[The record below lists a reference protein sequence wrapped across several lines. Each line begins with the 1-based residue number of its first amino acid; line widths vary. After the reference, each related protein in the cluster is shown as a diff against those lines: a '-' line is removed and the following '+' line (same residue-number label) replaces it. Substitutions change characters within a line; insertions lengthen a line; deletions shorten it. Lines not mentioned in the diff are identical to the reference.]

1 MIYII
6 IYQDGMQGVVHS
18 AYRNKEK
25 AKEIANKLNGD
36 GIRYGTYEVHKAK
49 LVKE

>member
-6 IYQDGMQGVVHS
+6 VYQDGMQGVVHS
-18 AYRNKEK
+18 AHRDKEK

-36 GIRYGTYEVHKAK
+36 GIRYGTYEVHKAI
-49 LVKE
+49 LTKE

>member
-18 AYRNKEK
+18 AHRNKEK

-36 GIRYGTYEVHKAK
+36 GIRYGTYEIQQAI
-49 LVKE
+49 LTKE

>member
-18 AYRNKEK
+18 AHRNKEK
-25 AKEIANKLNGD
+25 AKEIANKLNGH
-36 GIRYGTYEVHKAK
+36 GIRYGTYEVHRAILAK
-49 LVKE
+49 E